1 MQILT
6 YEFIVL
12 DFNNNEELYR
22 FEADTREKVENKL
35 ESIKDDNGV
44 QYKVL
49 TLGSVGF
56 VGEIFDTPNDAAAKV
71 EVLKLSLPK
80 N

>member
-35 ESIKDDNGV
+35 ESIKDENGV

-56 VGEIFDTPNDAAAKV
+56 VGEVFDIPSDTAAKV
-71 EVLKLSLPK
+71 EVLKLNLPK

>member
-1 MQILT
+1 MSDN
-6 YEFIVL
+6 FK
-12 DFNNNEELYR
+12 R
-22 FEADTREKVENKL
+22 FFPAIINKVENKL
-35 ESIKDDNGV
+35 ESIKDENGV

-56 VGEIFDTPNDAAAKV
+56 VGEVFDIPNDTAAKV

>member
-12 DFNNNEELYR
+12 DFDNNEELYR

-35 ESIKDDNGV
+35 ESIKDENGV
-44 QYKVL
+44 QYKDL
-49 TLGSVGF
+49 TLGSVDF
-56 VGEIFDTPNDAAAKV
+56 VGEVFDVPNDTAAKV
-71 EVLKLSLPK
+71 EVLKLNLPK

>member
-12 DFNNNEELYR
+12 DFDNNKELYR
-22 FEADTREKVENKL
+22 FEADTREKVESKL
-35 ESIKDDNGV
+35 ESIKDENGV

-56 VGEIFDTPNDAAAKV
+56 VGEVFDIPNDTAAKV
-71 EVLKLSLPK
+71 EVLKLSLP
-80 N
+80 NN

>member
-12 DFNNNEELYR
+12 DFNTNEELYR

-35 ESIKDDNGV
+35 ESIKDENGV

-56 VGEIFDTPNDAAAKV
+56 VGEVFDTPNDTAAKV

>member
-12 DFNNNEELYR
+12 DFNNNQELYR

-35 ESIKDDNGV
+35 ESIKDENGV

-56 VGEIFDTPNDAAAKV
+56 VGEVFDIPNDTAAKV

>member
-12 DFNNNEELYR
+12 DFDNNKELYR
-22 FEADTREKVENKL
+22 FEDDTREKVESKL
-35 ESIKDDNGV
+35 ESIKDENGV

-56 VGEIFDTPNDAAAKV
+56 VGEVFDIPNDTAAKV
-71 EVLKLSLPK
+71 EVLKLSLP
-80 N
+80 NN

>member
-35 ESIKDDNGV
+35 ESIKDENGV

-56 VGEIFDTPNDAAAKV
+56 VGEVFDIPNDTAAKV

>member
-12 DFNNNEELYR
+12 DFNNKEELYR

-35 ESIKDDNGV
+35 ESIKDENGV

-56 VGEIFDTPNDAAAKV
+56 VGEVFDIPNDTAAKV